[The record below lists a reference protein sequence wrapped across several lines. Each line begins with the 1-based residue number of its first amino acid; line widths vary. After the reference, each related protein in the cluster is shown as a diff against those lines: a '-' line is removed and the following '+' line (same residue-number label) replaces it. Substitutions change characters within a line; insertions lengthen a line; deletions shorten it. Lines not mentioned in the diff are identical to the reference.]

1 VSFSLILCKFSVLIS
16 QKMFSLLNIL
26 GTIDKPTKGSL
37 EICGVHVANKTT
49 DRVLADLRLHHIGF
63 VFQTFNL
70 LPSLTAVENVEVS
83 LLLLRNCLSYF
94 YFFIIFKIF
103 FNHNC
108 CKLPHNDENCSYQW
122 FSQPNSVP
130 QNVEIVPMNY
140 SNALV
145 YHTASIMYL
154 HNFQEENNK

>member
-1 VSFSLILCKFSVLIS
+1 VGNLFVFLARLVVGKQGEFFTHSLQIFSTYFT
-16 QKMFSLLNIL
+16 KMFSLLNIL

-94 YFFIIFKIF
+94 YFFIIF
-103 FNHNC
+103 
-108 CKLPHNDENCSYQW
+108 
-122 FSQPNSVP
+122 
-130 QNVEIVPMNY
+130 
-140 SNALV
+140 
-145 YHTASIMYL
+145 
-154 HNFQEENNK
+154 